1 MQLGA
6 KESIADSTPL
16 PCPLETRRNGLGPR
30 HERFKSDTH
39 ISASDIRAARLAVQ
53 ARKVVDIYHNNVQV
67 TTTWPPSLK
76 PDENNG
82 EFSSRLAD
90 LWIEAPQKYYIHRKG
105 AAPTHDPL
113 TYIPLSILPLPGS
126 RATPTLILHPT
137 FSATNAHGKTN
148 ALSLAHG
155 AGRALSRAKAA
166 SYIAEKYAGK
176 TEDLLRGDFVKA
188 DKRGNKLF
196 GGDNAGGR
204 NVHGACW
211 VVCEEKQLV
220 WEEAPEA
227 YKDLWDV
234 GEDLLKKGCAERLGW
249 CRGRVSYKVRKE

>member
-1 MQLGA
+1 MYHVG
-6 KESIADSTPL
+6 SFYS
-16 PCPLETRRNGLGPR
+16 RNMFQGLKMP
-30 HERFKSDTH
+30 SP
-39 ISASDIRAARLAVQ
+39 ISNTDIEIVI
-53 ARKVVDIYHNNVQV
+53 K
-67 TTTWPPSLK
+67 T
-76 PDENNG
+76 
-82 EFSSRLAD
+82 
-90 LWIEAPQKYYIHRKG
+90 
-105 AAPTHDPL
+105 
-113 TYIPLSILPLPGS
+113 ILPLPGS

-204 NVHGACW
+204 NVHGGCW

-227 YKDLWDV
+227 YKDVWDV
-234 GEDLLKKGCAERLGW
+234 GEDLLKKGCAERWGW